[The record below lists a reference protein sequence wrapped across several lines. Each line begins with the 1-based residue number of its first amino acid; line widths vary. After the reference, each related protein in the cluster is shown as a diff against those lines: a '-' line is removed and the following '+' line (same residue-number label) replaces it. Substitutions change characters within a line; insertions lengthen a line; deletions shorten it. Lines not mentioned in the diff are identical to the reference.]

1 MSNWTGVNIN
11 KQTKLSK
18 STEVNS
24 EATFLFGKK
33 NYLFMGIGL
42 AVILLGFFLMMGP
55 DANTRPDGVYDSNY
69 WNDGIFSW
77 RRTRLAPFLVLA
89 GFVIEIY
96 AIMLNPTKD
105 TKEVE

>member
-1 MSNWTGVNIN
+1 MKVDTVS
-11 KQTKLSK
+11 
-18 STEVNS
+18 
-24 EATFLFGKK
+24 TFLFGKK

-55 DANTRPDGVYDSNY
+55 DANTRPDGVYDPTY

-77 RRTRLAPFLVLA
+77 RRTRLAPFLVLL

-96 AIMLNPTKD
+96 AIMLNPS
-105 TKEVE
+105 VESKTIE